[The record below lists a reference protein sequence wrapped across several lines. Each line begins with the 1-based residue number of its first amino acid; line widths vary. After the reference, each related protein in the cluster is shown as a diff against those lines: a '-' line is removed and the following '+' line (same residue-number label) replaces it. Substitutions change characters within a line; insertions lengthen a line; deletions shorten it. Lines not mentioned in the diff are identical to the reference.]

1 MSRFIQALIESDEM
15 EHGET
20 RLNRGAAAELARL
33 QRALS
38 LLRAVNKTGGVV
50 VEYHRIGSESRP
62 LRDWIT
68 ELLNEIDGKVEAK

>member
-1 MSRFIQALIESDEM
+1 
-15 EHGET
+15 
-20 RLNRGAAAELARL
+20 
-33 QRALS
+33 
-38 LLRAVNKTGGVV
+38 